1 MDFTLNLARW
11 NLAAKHDGDGTML
24 RFTDFVIPG
33 LAGKNMDFGQRLD
46 AIVEMEAKGDLYL
59 DLEGVEY
66 LYAADIGNVVR
77 VWKRLKDEHR
87 RLVLCNAEPFVLEL
101 FHITRLDE
109 RIEIRRGGPRFS
121 LPARV

>member
-1 MDFTLNLARW
+1 MALALHLSRW
-11 NLAAKHDGDGTML
+11 NRATKQDGDGTML
-24 RFTDFVIPG
+24 RFTDFVNPG
-33 LAGKNMDFGQRLD
+33 LAEKDMDFGQRLN

-77 VWKRLKDEHR
+77 VWKKLKDEDR
-87 RLVLCNAEPFVLEL
+87 RLVLCNVEPFVWEL